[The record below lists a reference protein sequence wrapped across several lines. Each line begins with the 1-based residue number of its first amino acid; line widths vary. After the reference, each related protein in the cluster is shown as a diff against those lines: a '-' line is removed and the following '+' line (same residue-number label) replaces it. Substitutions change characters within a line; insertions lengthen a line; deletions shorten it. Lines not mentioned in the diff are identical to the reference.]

1 MSCFTRRLA
10 VFFLCAAVGCVLSAV
25 LKNIPYHSID
35 IPALQL
41 KEAGEIQEI
50 TMEVIYDW
58 CGGKSCPDYKIVFQ
72 RLGSQDYFSS
82 VTRVGLQ
89 SHEVR
94 HGDLYRAEFDKLAE
108 VLESQSFF
116 ELDSAYPGDGVCAD
130 CVITK
135 VTVLRD
141 GRRKKVVHL
150 FDDIPLQLWT
160 IQRMIE
166 GMETRVHWS
175 KDY

>member
-10 VFFLCAAVGCVLSAV
+10 VFFLCASVGCGLSAV
-25 LKNIPYHSID
+25 LKNLPYRSID

-58 CGGKSCPDYKIVFQ
+58 CGGRDCPDYKIVFQ
-72 RLGSQDYFSS
+72 RNGREDYYSS

-89 SHEVR
+89 SHEIK
-94 HGDLYRAEFDKLAE
+94 HGNLYKAEFDKLAE

-116 ELDSAYPGDGVCAD
+116 ELDSAYPQDGACAD

-141 GRRKKVVHL
+141 GRGKKVVHL
-150 FDDIPLQLWT
+150 YDEMPIQLWT
-160 IQRMIE
+160 IHRMIE
-166 GMETRVHWS
+166 GMESRVQWLRH
-175 KDY
+175 